1 MPIPLFNSVA
11 SWFLKKRIHQMEL
24 FMKYPNE
31 VQQELLHGLLNS
43 ATKTEVGKANDFDSI
58 KNYSD
63 FKNRL
68 PIVGY
73 EDIVDQI
80 ER

>member
-1 MPIPLFNSVA
+1 MQIPLFNSVA

-31 VQQELLHGLLNS
+31 VQQELLQGLLTK
-43 ATKTEVGKANDFDSI
+43 AHKTENGIEHEFASI

-68 PIVGY
+68 PIVSY
-73 EDIVDQI
+73 ETFIL
-80 ER
+80 R